1 MLEIIMELA
10 LKNSA
15 SAKRK
20 GSYEATL
27 ERLPGSRTYSAT

>member
-1 MLEIIMELA
+1 MLQIFMELA

-27 ERLPGSRTYSAT
+27 EKLSGSRSYSAT